1 MLFRTTPTRLLA
13 ALACLI
19 LLPAC
24 QMGPAPEQAP
34 RQDMATLFEALKD
47 SPPELE
53 AFLRAM
59 PKGGDLHNH
68 AVGSIYAE
76 NFIAWAAEDGLCV
89 DTARLIL
96 LACDGNGKPLA
107 DICEAD
113 TQPTDQCH
121 RPEDVV
127 LVSETLDNSLFYNR
141 LIDGLSVRNYELY
154 ARSGHDQFFATFN
167 AFEAASLA
175 REGDM
180 LAEIMRRAGQQNIL
194 YLELMTSTGMPQAMG
209 LGAALSWDENLQA
222 MRDGISDGDLAALVA
237 DTSHALDARERDA
250 RALLACGTAHA
261 DPGCDVTVRY
271 LAQVIR
277 VVPAPMVFS
286 QIVFG
291 FALAEADPRV
301 VGINLVAPEDD
312 PVTLRDYTKQMQ
324 AVGFAGAQA
333 PDVGIALHAGE
344 LTLGLVPPEDLRFHI
359 WQAVEIAGA
368 DRIGHGVDVMYE
380 DDPHGLLATLAEH
393 DILVEINLTSN
404 DVILGVEG
412 KNHPLPVYMAGG
424 VPVALSTDDEGVSRI
439 DLTHEYKRAVETYD
453 LSYAEI
459 KQLSYN
465 SLAYAFADERDV
477 LLDELDARFAAFE
490 AAWAKDLP

>member
-1 MLFRTTPTRLLA
+1 MTTSTHLLG
-13 ALACLI
+13 ALAG
-19 LLPAC
+19 LLFLSAC
-24 QMGPAPEQAP
+24 QVAPVPEQAA

-89 DTARLIL
+89 DTTRLVL
-96 LACDGNGKPLA
+96 LDCDGNGKPLA
-107 DICEAD
+107 DLCEAD
-113 TQPTDQCH
+113 ALPTDQCH
-121 RPEDVV
+121 RPHDVV
-127 LVSETLDNSLFYNR
+127 LVSETLDNSTFYNR

-154 ARSGHDQFFATFN
+154 PRSGHDQFFATFD
-167 AFEAASLA
+167 AFEAAGLA

-194 YLELMTSTGMPQAMG
+194 YLELMTSPGMPEAMG
-209 LGAALSWDENLQA
+209 LGAALSWDENLQT
-222 MRDGISDGDLAALVA
+222 MRDRISGADLAALVA
-237 DTSHALDARERDA
+237 DTSHALDERERDA
-250 RALLACGTAHA
+250 RTLLACGTAHA
-261 DPGCDVTVRY
+261 DSGCDVTVRY

-277 VVPAPMVFS
+277 VLPAPMVFS
-286 QIVFG
+286 QVVFG
-291 FALAEADPRV
+291 FALAQADSRV

-324 AVGFAGAQA
+324 AVGFVGAQA
-333 PDVGIALHAGE
+333 PNVGIALHAGE

-380 DDPHGLLATLAEH
+380 DNPYALLATLAER
-393 DILVEINLTSN
+393 DILIEINLTSN

-412 KNHPLPVYMAGG
+412 KNHPLPVYMAAG

-439 DLTHEYKRAVETYD
+439 DLTHEYQRAVQTFGF
-453 LSYAEI
+453 SYAEI

-465 SLAYAFADERDV
+465 SLTYAFTEERDA
-477 LLDELDARFAAFE
+477 LLAELDRRFTAFE
-490 AAWAKDLP
+490 AMWADNAL